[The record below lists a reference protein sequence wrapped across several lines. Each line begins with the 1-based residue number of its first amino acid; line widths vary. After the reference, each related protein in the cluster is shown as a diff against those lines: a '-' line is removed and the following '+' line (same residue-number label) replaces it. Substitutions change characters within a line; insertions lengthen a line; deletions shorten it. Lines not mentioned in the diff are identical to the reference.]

1 MHFRSNRI
9 VSSTLIFAITLAVA
23 GCQRNAESGK
33 KLIAIVVPSQDNPF
47 FKAEADAAAA
57 KARQLGYRVRVDS
70 HDDDAFKQDNLI
82 DVAIASNAAVL
93 ILDNAGADASISA
106 VRRAT
111 RAGIAC
117 FLIDREISA
126 SGIAKAQIIADN
138 AQGARLAGAE
148 FVGEMGQK
156 GAYAELVGRE
166 SDTNAQVRTTGFHA
180 EIDRVPGLIM
190 VSRQSANWSQ
200 AEGFQKTETMLQA
213 HSNIRGII
221 AGNDTM
227 AVGAVAAI
235 KASGLPGMVVVGF
248 DGSPDALEAIKQG
261 TLAATVLQP
270 AVRIAHLA
278 VEQADGYLKT
288 GSTGQPERQLIPCEL
303 VTRQN
308 VEEFGV
314 FERKISVSQEH

>member
-1 MHFRSNRI
+1 MNSVIPRI
-9 VSSTLIFAITLAVA
+9 VSSVLALA
-23 GCQRNAESGK
+23 MAPALASCHRNAESEK
-33 KLIAIVVPSQDNPF
+33 KLIAIIVPSQDNPF

-57 KARQLGYRVRVDS
+57 KARELGYRVRVDS
-70 HDDDAFKQDNLI
+70 HDDDAFKQDNLV

-126 SGIAKAQIIADN
+126 NGIAKAQIIADN
-138 AQGARLAGAE
+138 AQGARLDGAE
-148 FVGEMGQK
+148 FVRAMGAQ
-156 GAYAELVGRE
+156 GAYAELAGRE

-180 EIDRVPGLIM
+180 EIDKVPELVM

-200 AEGFQKTETMLQA
+200 SEGFQKTETMLQA
-213 HSNIRGII
+213 HSDIRGII

-227 AVGAVAAI
+227 AVGAAAAI
-235 KASGLPGMVVVGF
+235 KASGLRGIVVVGF
-248 DGSPDALEAIKQG
+248 DGSPDALQAIRQG
-261 TLAATVLQP
+261 SVAATVLQP
-270 AVRIAHLA
+270 AVKIARMA
-278 VEQADGYLKT
+278 VEQADRFLRT

-303 VTRQN
+303 VTRDN
-308 VEEFGV
+308 VDQFGV
-314 FERKISVSQEH
+314 FARRIPESQEP